1 MAYNKETD
9 YKKLIDDAAARGD
22 FGSAAQYEQQR
33 NEKIAGEGMNYGQT
47 NDYSGNLDKTDYASQ
62 LKGMISGG
70 ASADDVQSTLDK
82 RVNKANSA
90 LNLNKYAYDDIYKS
104 AMDYINGKKREA
116 AKPTFTSKYSGQI
129 DSIVNEIMNGS
140 FDDYLKSDD
149 YASLAKEYTAKGKKA
164 MQDTTADVAART
176 GGLASSYAVTA
187 GSQSYDN
194 FMTELENMAR
204 EMYGDKTDA
213 LYKQADL
220 LKALDDGDYNRYL
233 DLLDQY
239 NTENETA
246 YNHSRDTISDQRYED
261 ETAYNRKSSIAET
274 MAGIGDFSGLKALGY
289 TDDQIKELTAAFKAE
304 QATAAKKSSS
314 GGGSGSR
321 SGSSGGG
328 SGKGTSSDS
337 SLASMARAA
346 DLFASKGGNVDAWF
360 NQHYAD
366 YGYKSKTA
374 AKSAYQEYN
383 TNTSL
388 ENSTILQ
395 SGMAK
400 NLLAMAKDPTR
411 SADLIAT
418 RINTAYDSGTISE
431 EEADYLLSVIGG

>member
-33 NEKIAGEGMNYGQT
+33 NQKIAGEGLSYGQT
-47 NDYSGNLDKTDYASQ
+47 NDYAGNLDKTDYASQ
-62 LKGMISGG
+62 LKGMINGG

-233 DLLDQY
+233 DLLNQY

-246 YNHSRDTISDQRYED
+246 YNHSRDSISDQRYED
-261 ETAYNRKSSIAET
+261 ETAYNRQQDAYEKQSSIAET

-289 TDDQIKELTAAFKAE
+289 TDAQISELTAAFKAE
-304 QATAAKKSSS
+304 QAAAAAKKSS
-314 GGGSGSR
+314 GGGSGN
-321 SGSSGGG
+321 
-328 SGKGTSSDS
+328 GTSSDS

-346 DLFASKGGNVDAWF
+346 ELFASKGGNVDAWF

-418 RINTAYDSGTISE
+418 RINTAYESGAISE